1 MASHDIRHGPCLLLF
16 SPDMFRPLKRSPL
29 VAFVLDCCV
38 RSRLS
43 RSFLFVKHRIVAYDV
58 KLVAHHVKLVDYH
71 IKLVFYQH
79 KLVANHINH
88 LVLWNFW
95 ITLLGSFLQMTIIS
109 FLSPNSLYLF

>member
-1 MASHDIRHGPCLLLF
+1 MAYHVKFVAYHV
-16 SPDMFRPLKRSPL
+16 KL
-29 VAFVLDCCV
+29 VAY
-38 RSRLS
+38 
-43 RSFLFVKHRIVAYDV
+43 HV

-109 FLSPNSLYLF
+109 FLSPNSLYLS